1 MTPQAN
7 LDIPNRMEREALRVA
22 IGGVIEPER
31 REALFRQMHALRV
44 VRREYTGAGFYTW
57 FSCPP
62 ELRSDALSD
71 EAVRGPAAAFGIDRP
86 DRLDALFFLVYAK
99 DGVIDFL
106 EGASGGMW
114 YEDAASAGCWPG
126 TMDPIVFD
134 PALIELG

>member
-1 MTPQAN
+1 MTNIPDPLALTPMEQEAVRIAISSVQDPARRAALERQA
-7 LDIPNRMEREALRVA
+7 E
-22 IGGVIEPER
+22 
-31 REALFRQMHALRV
+31 ALRV

-57 FSCPP
+57 FTCP
-62 ELRSDALSD
+62 ESLRSAALPD
-71 EAVRGPAAAFGIDRP
+71 EANRPPAAFSIYDPARKEGIH
-86 DRLDALFFLVYAK
+86 FLVYTR
-99 DGVIDFL
+99 DGLIEYL